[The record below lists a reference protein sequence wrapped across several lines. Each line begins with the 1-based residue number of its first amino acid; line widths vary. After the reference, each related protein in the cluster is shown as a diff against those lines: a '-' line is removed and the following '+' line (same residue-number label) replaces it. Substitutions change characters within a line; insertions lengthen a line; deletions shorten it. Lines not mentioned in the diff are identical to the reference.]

1 MINKAILVGRLGKD
15 PEKRTTPSGKTVCR
29 FTMATDSGFGEKRV
43 TDWHSIVCFDRQAD
57 FVSNYLRKGS
67 LVYVEGRIS
76 YNSYEKDGQK
86 RTFTEIVANTVQS
99 LSGRNDSGSAGGNFD
114 VAQYDSPA
122 YGGSS
127 YNSAP
132 SYGGAAP
139 ASSQPAPADSFADDG
154 ISNDDI
160 PF

>member
-15 PEKRTTPSGKTVCR
+15 PEKRTTPNGKVVCR
-29 FTMATDSGFGEKRV
+29 FTMATDTGFGEKRT
-43 TDWHSIVCFDRQAD
+43 TDWHSIVCFDRQAE

-76 YNSYEKDGQK
+76 YNNYEKDGQK
-86 RTFTEIVANTVQS
+86 RTFTEIIANTVQS
-99 LSGRNDSGSAGGNFD
+99 LSGRNESGSAGGNFD

-122 YGGSS
+122 YGGG
-127 YNSAP
+127 

-139 ASSQPAPADSFADDG
+139 SSQPAPADSFADDG